1 MPLPSR
7 VEYETNL
14 LSLQGL
20 CLAFTCIMHQDV
32 PFSDGELGNFEFFP
46 DPLHHRKP
54 DNENCACDASP
65 QQKSWL
71 HI

>member
-1 MPLPSR
+1 
-7 VEYETNL
+7 
-14 LSLQGL
+14 
-20 CLAFTCIMHQDV
+20 MHQDV